1 MAYDCS
7 IMLLSQCRSTPFPHI
22 NSSLSQIAS
31 IADFSSLMNGSCSCS
46 AFTHGHHMK
55 LELKLELSTMYS
67 VANVEQQLP
76 AFVSQTY
83 PKKFPTAIL

>member
-1 MAYDCS
+1 
-7 IMLLSQCRSTPFPHI
+7 LV
-22 NSSLSQIAS
+22 
-31 IADFSSLMNGSCSCS
+31 NGSCSCS

-55 LELKLELSTMYS
+55 LELSTMYS
-67 VANVEQQLP
+67 VVNVEQQLP